1 MTTPAETHAMHP
13 YANDADSDAIDGL
26 TIENGTDRLSLYG
39 SLTLTRDQAGL
50 ARARQ
55 LLALLQQ
62 AVAVLEAA
70 PLPEQIAERPAT
82 KVANPF
88 G

>member
-1 MTTPAETHAMHP
+1 MHP

-39 SLTLTRDQAGL
+39 SLTLTRDQVGL